1 MKREDLFLW
10 MVLIL
15 IVLNGAILFYFLRK
29 EGNPPPHR
37 DKLIVEALRFDE
49 TQRTEFDRLK
59 QGHRNQINALDEKFK
74 ESLENYFLLL
84 RLNTSTQLKKDSI
97 ELVLASLEQERVS
110 ITYAH
115 FQDLK
120 NLCRVDQR
128 EKFDAFI
135 PQLIE
140 FIVKPGPK
148 RDGPPRRN

>member
-1 MKREDLFLW
+1 MKRENLLLW
-10 MVLIL
+10 MVAIL
-15 IVLNGAILFYFLRK
+15 IILNGSILFYFLRK

-37 DKLIVEALRFDE
+37 DKLIVETLQFDE
-49 TQRTEFDRLK
+49 TQRAEFDRLK
-59 QGHRNQINALDEKFK
+59 QEHRNQINALDDQFK
-74 ESLENYFLLL
+74 QSLENYFLLL
-84 RLNTSTQLKKDSI
+84 RLDTGTEIKKDSI
-97 ELVLASLEQERVS
+97 ESLLASLEQERVS

-120 NLCRVDQR
+120 NLCRADQR